1 MNTYPPH
8 QVVWTA
14 GQLLLP
20 QHFQQQERFLLHQS
34 SAARRLLHAEC
45 VGWHRLELDTDGL
58 RRGLLC
64 LRQAVGLFSDG
75 AVVDMPVHSP
85 LPEPLALS
93 KRHVGGVVCVALASA
108 GVAFDAVAAEP
119 SWSNHVAVQTASS
132 VVRVSA
138 YERLIPDDTDDAGA
152 SHPTL
157 LGRLRCRL
165 CLVDELSAAEIGL
178 PVTRVLSG
186 TERGEFVLDE
196 QFVPPIVDLRAHP
209 PLKSEVESIVN
220 LVRHRSNWQI
230 DRLNQPQSTSVLE
243 TTDFL
248 LLQSLLRHESALSLE
263 LAVQPTSP
271 LVVLRHLVALSADMA
286 ACSYPPTRIDL
297 PEQLSAQDLGPHFA
311 SVLRYLRD
319 ALGQMRERL
328 ALEIALSPSVDGSYL
343 STQSL
348 PDIGH
353 GVRIVIAVQ
362 AQVPNDW
369 LWQRFADQAIVSASD
384 RLAHRVRLQLPGV
397 RLQHLPAV
405 PPELPLQMGW
415 HYFELERDGQ
425 AWAELVQARNIGL
438 HVSGQ
443 WPGLDLRGWL
453 LQPRTGQR
461 VAL

>member
-8 QVVWTA
+8 PVVWTA

-45 VGWHRLELDTDGL
+45 VGWRCLELDPESL

-64 LRQAVGLFSDG
+64 VRQAVGVFPDG
-75 AVVDMPVHSP
+75 TVVDLPVHAP
-85 LPEPLALS
+85 LPEPLVLS
-93 KRHVGGVVCVALASA
+93 ARHVGGVVCVALASA
-108 GVAFDAVAAEP
+108 GVAFDSAAAEP
-119 SWSNHVAVQTASS
+119 SWSNHVAAHTEPKVA
-132 VVRVSA
+132 RASA
-138 YERLIPDDTDDAGA
+138 YEHPLSDETDDT
-152 SHPTL
+152 SVPHPTL

-178 PVTRVLSG
+178 PVARVLSG
-186 TERGEFVLDE
+186 TDRGEFVLDE

-209 PLKSEVESIVN
+209 PLKSAVESLID

-248 LLQSLLRHESALSLE
+248 LLQSLLRHESALGFE
-263 LAVQPTSP
+263 LTVEPTSP
-271 LVVLRHLVALSADMA
+271 LAVLRHLVTLSADVA
-286 ACSYPPTRIDL
+286 ACSYPPTRFDL
-297 PEQLSAQDLGPHFA
+297 PERLAPQDLGPHFA

-328 ALEIALSPSVDGSYL
+328 ALEIALSPSADGSYQ

-348 PDIGH
+348 PEIGH

-369 LWQRFADQAIVSASD
+369 LWQRFADQAIVCASD

-397 RLQHLPAV
+397 RLQHLPVV

-425 AWAELVQARNIGL
+425 AWAELVQARSMGL
-438 HVSGQ
+438 HVAGQ

-461 VAL
+461 AVV